1 MRLRTII
8 FILSLLTVL
17 TTITGGFLYYSSVK
31 SLTTEKLEK
40 QGFWHAQLMANILDN
55 DISANLKAVKD
66 LSGRK
71 DITQASAGRTS
82 ADLINANQLLDSFN
96 ASYDVGI
103 TYLMDREG
111 SAIAS
116 SNRNDPDS
124 VVGKNYSFRS
134 YFKKAI
140 QGTACVDLALGV
152 TTQERGIYYSH
163 PVYSG
168 DQKSPSGVVVMKI
181 SAKEMEKKLLR
192 MHFNT
197 PGMIAMVTG
206 PNGVIFMSDHNQY
219 SLELL
224 ENLPDE
230 KKVAILESKQFGD
243 TPLPWSGFSQNGK
256 NRMNHSSGDKYIV
269 SQDEIPSLPGWRVV
283 HLHNMDAINVSVYEP
298 VLSRLGWIIVSFC
311 ILVGLGSVT
320 LYQMGKQDIIR
331 RKTAENA
338 LLENKNFLKSLLEAI
353 PIPVF
358 YKDRDGVYQGFNRSF
373 ETFFGKTQKDLVGK
387 SVFDISPEKFAKI
400 YHAKDTELFESS
412 DTQHYESKVQNAD
425 NEIRDVIFDK
435 SVYLDNRGQVTGL
448 IGTVLDITRRKQAE
462 QEREKLIE
470 DLQNA
475 LAEIRTLEGIVPI
488 CSNCKK
494 IRDDKGYW
502 NKLESYIEKH
512 SDASFSHSMC
522 PDCSG
527 KLYGNEG
534 WYIKMKKEKKS

>member
-8 FILSLLTVL
+8 FILSLLTFL

-31 SLTTEKLEK
+31 KLTTEKFEK
-40 QGFWHAQLMANILDN
+40 QGFWHAQLMANVLDN
-55 DISANLKAVKD
+55 DISANLKVVKD

-71 DITQASAGRTS
+71 EITQVSVSRTPE
-82 ADLINANQLLDSFN
+82 DLINANQLLDHFN
-96 ASYDVGI
+96 ASYDAGF
-103 TYLMDREG
+103 TYLMDHDG
-111 SAIAS
+111 STIAS

-124 VVGKNYSFRS
+124 VVGENYSFRS

-152 TTQERGIYYSH
+152 TTHERGIYYSH

-181 SAKEMEKKLLR
+181 STKKMEKKLLR

-197 PGMIAMVTG
+197 LGMIAMVTG

-219 SLELL
+219 SLALL
-224 ENLPDE
+224 ERLSDE
-230 KKVAILESKQFGD
+230 KMSVILASKQFGD
-243 TPLPWSGFSQNGK
+243 SPLPWSGFYMDGK
-256 NRMNHSSGDKYIV
+256 NLVNDSSGDKYIV
-269 SQDEIPSLPGWRVV
+269 SQDRIPSLPGWSVV
-283 HLHNMDAINVSVYEP
+283 HLHNMDAINASVYEP
-298 VLSRLGWIIVSFC
+298 VLSRLGWIIISFC
-311 ILVGLGSVT
+311 ILVGLASVT
-320 LYQMGKQDIIR
+320 LYQMGKHDIIR
-331 RKTAENA
+331 RKTAEKT
-338 LLENKNFLKSLLEAI
+338 LVENENFLKSLLEAI

-358 YKDRDGVYQGFNRSF
+358 YKNRKGVYLGVNRSF

-387 SVFDISPEKFAKI
+387 SVFDISPEKIAQI
-400 YHAKDTELFESS
+400 YHAKDNELFESRG
-412 DTQHYESKVQNAD
+412 TQHYESNVHVTG

-435 SVYLDNRGQVTGL
+435 SVYVDDMGQVAGL
-448 IGTVLDITRRKQAE
+448 IGTVLDITIQKQRE

-475 LAEIRTLEGIVPI
+475 LTEIKTLEGIVPI
-488 CSNCKK
+488 CSKCKK

-502 NKLESYIEKH
+502 SKLESYIEQH

-522 PDCSG
+522 PECSD
-527 KLYGNEG
+527 KLYGVED
-534 WYIKMKKEKKS
+534 WYIKMKKA